1 MRRSQ
6 ALGRPLSTGYT
17 LIELIVAT
25 ALLAL
30 LLQLA
35 VPAFLNLL
43 AAWQRD
49 AATRTLTGHLS
60 LARTEAIR
68 QSQRVV
74 VCNSSDGK
82 ACAHS
87 SHKDWKEG
95 WLVFQDR
102 NRNGQFDEETDSLVT
117 MAAEQTGI
125 KSMLGNASSQRL
137 VFLPSGLMSAGMG
150 TIRVTPQSGIAQRIT
165 ISRVGRV
172 RLSPEEKED
181 SGG

>member
-1 MRRSQ
+1 MRRTPH
-6 ALGRPLSTGYT
+6 LGRPFSNGYT
-17 LIELIVAT
+17 LVELLVAT

-35 VPAFLNLL
+35 IPAFLNQL

-74 VCNSSDGK
+74 VCNSFDGK
-82 ACAHS
+82 VCANVS
-87 SHKDWKEG
+87 EKDWKAG

-102 NRNGQFDEETDSLVT
+102 NHNGQFDEETDSLVT
-117 MAAEQTGI
+117 LAAEQSGI
-125 KSMLGNASSQRL
+125 KSMPGNASSQRL

-150 TIRVTPQSGIAQRIT
+150 TIRVIPQSGTTQRVT

-172 RLSPEEKED
+172 RLSPEEG